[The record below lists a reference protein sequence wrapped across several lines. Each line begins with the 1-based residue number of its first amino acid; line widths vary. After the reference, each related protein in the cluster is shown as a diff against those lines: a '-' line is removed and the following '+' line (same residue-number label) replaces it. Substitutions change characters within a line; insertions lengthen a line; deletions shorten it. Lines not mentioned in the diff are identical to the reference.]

1 MRVGITDSDG
11 CPPPRKGATRDP
23 DRRRTTATVHLAI
36 ELSRSAWLVAARLPG
51 VEKPSLHRIEGGD
64 TAALLALVAALR
76 ARAAARLGAP
86 VRVACCFE
94 AGRDGFWLH
103 RLLTA
108 EGLAAHVLEPTS
120 ILVSR
125 RARRAK
131 TDRLDAL
138 GMLRVLAAYLG
149 GDRQVC
155 SMVRVPTPEE
165 EDAKRPHR
173 EREDLVRERVRLEN
187 RIAALLATQG
197 VRERPS
203 LRSWERDLAALRTG
217 DGRPLPPHLRAE
229 LDRLRRRLVL
239 TLELIREVEAER
251 DAALAAEPRDAVGR
265 KIAALC
271 RIRGVGANFAAVL
284 AREVFYRAFA
294 NRRQLAGYVGLD
306 AGAAPERR
314 GRPRPADQPRRQRQ
328 GPDHPDPARLAV
340 AALPARQRAGAVV
353 PRPGRGLA
361 GPHAADRDRGDGEEA
376 ADRALALRR
385 DRPRA
390 RGCRG
395 RGVAHE
401 TAAAG
406 TPAGGGAGSATVFV
420 EGGSPPPRSRWV
432 APRRGH
438 ASCKRHSGA
447 GPGTG
452 PDRM

>member
-1 MRVGITDSDG
+1 MIKIGRPV
-11 CPPPRKGATRDP
+11 PHRPPRDRAQPLGLAGRRPPARGGEAEPAP
-23 DRRRTTATVHLAI
+23 DR
-36 ELSRSAWLVAARLPG
+36 
-51 VEKPSLHRIEGGD
+51 GGD
-64 TAALLALVAALR
+64 TAALLALAETLR
-76 ARAAARLGAP
+76 ARAAAKLGAP

-203 LRSWERDLAALRTG
+203 LRNWERDLAALRTG

-284 AREVFYRAFA
+284 TREVFYRAFA
-294 NRRQLAGYVGLD
+294 NRRQLAGYVGLT
-306 AGAAPERR
+306 P
-314 GRPRPADQPRRQRQ
+314 
-328 GPDHPDPARLAV
+328 
-340 AALPARQRAGAVV
+340 V
-353 PRPGRGLA
+353 PHQSGE
-361 GPHAADRDRGDGEEA
+361 ADRDRRIS
-376 ADRALALRR
+376 RAGN
-385 DRPRA
+385 P
-390 RGCRG
+390 
-395 RGVAHE
+395 
-401 TAAAG
+401 
-406 TPAGGGAGSATVFV
+406 
-420 EGGSPPPRSRWV
+420 
-432 APRRGH
+432 
-438 ASCKRHSGA
+438 
-447 GPGTG
+447 GPG
-452 PDRM
+452 PP